1 MQLMRPQP
9 EIEQDIR
16 SILAELPEIK
26 GVTHIYCHF
35 LNQALTVQV
44 NLLLDPDLQIRTAQ
58 QIARQARLRIE
69 QIPDVQDADIHLEL
83 HDGGTGHEA
92 IAVADA

>member
-1 MQLMRPQP
+1 MRGKIMFC
-9 EIEQDIR
+9 EAKMH
-16 SILAELPEIK
+16 L
-26 GVTHIYCHF
+26 
-35 LNQALTVQV
+35 
-44 NLLLDPDLQIRTAQ
+44 AQ